1 MYIQRYSKRDN
12 FNMLVRPLAARL
24 KKTWEKIF
32 LGGLTV
38 FQSHNKDIKLKKNVL
53 PLLYHIKILIS

>member
-1 MYIQRYSKRDN
+1 
-12 FNMLVRPLAARL
+12 MLVRPLAARL

>member
-1 MYIQRYSKRDN
+1 
-12 FNMLVRPLAARL
+12 MLVRPLAARL

-38 FQSHNKDIKLKKNVL
+38 FQSHNKDIKLKKCFTLAVPYKNSNFL
-53 PLLYHIKILIS
+53 NKTHTHI